1 MLEVPVI
8 FARAGLRAAAVL
20 PTALALAAAFAVTG
34 PADAAAATTVSVSGT
49 RPAWAVPAARRGPVA
64 PSGAVATTIY
74 LAGRDPAGLTAYAR
88 RVSEPGGADYR
99 EYLTPTQFDARF
111 GATAA
116 QIDAVENWL
125 GSTGLRITSAS
136 EHAITASGTAAQ
148 TERAYGT
155 TLDDYLVQGRTY
167 RAPDSDARIPARV
180 GSAVLAAPGWTTC
193 PSPSGRRR

>member
-49 RPAWAVPAARRGPVA
+49 RRGPVA
-64 PSGAVATTIY
+64 PSGAVATTVY